1 MGSGSHRL
9 SHFYHVFADGNW
21 QTPVTE
27 HLHHLDRS
35 GLSAAL
41 DSFGIGI
48 VGGSLNR
55 LEVINFIDS
64 RLQID
69 HLAEAESGWEQETL
83 DLMLKRIEPD
93 EFVLYAHT
101 KSAANWSQVH
111 DEWRKSMTHF
121 MVHRWRDC
129 VEHLE
134 DHDTVGCHRI
144 TPGDFWGGNYWW
156 ARSDWLRRMPP
167 VPRENRYQAEA
178 WIGTVE
184 GRRFDMNPGWP
195 DPKIFV
201 TEW

>member
-1 MGSGSHRL
+1 
-9 SHFYHVFADGNW
+9 
-21 QTPVTE
+21 
-27 HLHHLDRS
+27 
-35 GLSAAL
+35 
-41 DSFGIGI
+41 
-48 VGGSLNR
+48 
-55 LEVINFIDS
+55 
-64 RLQID
+64 
-69 HLAEAESGWEQETL
+69 
-83 DLMLKRIEPD
+83 
-93 EFVLYAHT
+93 
-101 KSAANWSQVH
+101 
-111 DEWRKSMTHF
+111 MTHF

-129 VEHLE
+129 VQHLG

-156 ARSDWLRRMPP
+156 ARSDWLRRMPT